1 MSFDFG
7 QLQVLPQLPG
17 LVTGHVRPH
26 DARGGP
32 HHVAVVEGGSLLVLR
47 VPIGNTRSSRQP
59 QEALR

>member
-7 QLQVLPQLPG
+7 QPQVLPQLPG

-32 HHVAVVEGGSLLVLR
+32 HHVAAVERGSVVV
-47 VPIGNTRSSRQP
+47 
-59 QEALR
+59 